1 MKFIISIKIEI
12 SGMHDEWKTT
22 SVKVS
27 GIELMAAGQVA
38 EQSTA
43 AYK

>member
-12 SGMHDEWKTT
+12 SEMPDEWKTT
-22 SVKVS
+22 SVIVS

-38 EQSTA
+38 EQSSG